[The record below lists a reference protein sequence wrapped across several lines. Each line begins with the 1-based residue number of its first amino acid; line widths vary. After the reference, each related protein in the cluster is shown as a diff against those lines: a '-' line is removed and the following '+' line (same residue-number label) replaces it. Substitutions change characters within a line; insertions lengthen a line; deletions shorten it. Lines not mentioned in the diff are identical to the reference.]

1 MIGIYGG
8 SFNPIHLGHLETATS
23 LKAELKLD
31 HLFLVPCC
39 IPVHKDELKFSYT
52 ERLQMINLALESY
65 PSIELDERER
75 KRGGKS
81 FTIDTLHELNKIYV
95 DCPICLIIGMDSY
108 LSIKSWKDWKKFSQ
122 LAHLVVLKR
131 EGYNGENVLLES
143 FQKTSDVNQLKSQQN
158 SLLFFSN
165 TPLIKIT
172 SSDIRNKI
180 SANQNLDNLL
190 PQNIIDYLQLN
201 ES

>member
-8 SFNPIHLGHLETATS
+8 SFNPIHLGHLETAIS
-23 LKAELKLD
+23 LKAELKLE
-31 HLFLVPCC
+31 HLFFVPCC
-39 IPVHKDELKFSYT
+39 IPVHKDELKFSSA
-52 ERLQMINLALESY
+52 ERLQMIKIALERY
-65 PSIELDERER
+65 PSIELDEREI

-81 FTIDTLHELNKIYV
+81 FTIDTLNELKNIYT
-95 DCPICLIIGMDSY
+95 DSPICLIIGMDSY

-143 FQKTSDVNQLKSQQN
+143 FQKTSDADQLKSQKN
-158 SLLFFSN
+158 GLLFFSN
-165 TPLIKIT
+165 TPLIEVS

>member
-8 SFNPIHLGHLETATS
+8 SFNPIHLGHLETAIS
-23 LKAELKLD
+23 LKAELKLE
-31 HLFLVPCC
+31 HLFFVPCC
-39 IPVHKDELKFSYT
+39 IPVHKDELKFSSA
-52 ERLQMINLALESY
+52 ERLQMIKIALERY
-65 PSIELDERER
+65 PSIELDEREI

-81 FTIDTLHELNKIYV
+81 FTIDTLNELKNIYT
-95 DCPICLIIGMDSY
+95 DSPICLIIGMDSY

-143 FQKTSDVNQLKSQQN
+143 FQKTSDADQLKSQKN
-158 SLLFFSN
+158 GLLFFSN
-165 TPLIKIT
+165 TPLIEVS

-180 SANQNLDNLL
+180 SDNQNLDNLL

>member
-8 SFNPIHLGHLETATS
+8 SFNPIHLGHLETAIS

-39 IPVHKDELKFSYT
+39 IPVHKDELKFSST
-52 ERLQMINLALESY
+52 ERLQMIKIALESY
-65 PSIELDERER
+65 PSIELDEREIN
-75 KRGGKS
+75 RGGKS
-81 FTIDTLHELNKIYV
+81 FTIDTLKELKKIYT
-95 DCPICLIIGMDSY
+95 DSPICLIIGMDSY

-143 FQKTSDVNQLKSQQN
+143 FQKTSSADQLKSQLN
-158 SLLFFSN
+158 GLLFFSN
-165 TPLIKIT
+165 TLLIEVS
-172 SSDIRNKI
+172 SSDIRSKI
-180 SANQNLDNLL
+180 SDNQNLDDLL

>member
-8 SFNPIHLGHLETATS
+8 SFNPIHLGHLETAIS
-23 LKAELKLD
+23 LKAELKLE
-31 HLFLVPCC
+31 HLFFVPCC
-39 IPVHKDELKFSYT
+39 IPVHKDELKFSSA
-52 ERLQMINLALESY
+52 ERLQMIKIALERY
-65 PSIELDERER
+65 PSIELDEREIN
-75 KRGGKS
+75 RGGKS
-81 FTIDTLHELNKIYV
+81 FTIDTLNELKNIYT
-95 DCPICLIIGMDSY
+95 DSPICLIIGMDSY

-143 FQKTSDVNQLKSQQN
+143 FQKTSDADQLKSQKN
-158 SLLFFSN
+158 GLLFFSN
-165 TPLIKIT
+165 TPLIEVS
-172 SSDIRNKI
+172 SSDIRSKI
-180 SANQNLDNLL
+180 SDNQNLDDLL

>member
-8 SFNPIHLGHLETATS
+8 SFNPIHLGHLETAIS
-23 LKAELKLD
+23 LKAELKLE
-31 HLFLVPCC
+31 HLFFVPCC
-39 IPVHKDELKFSYT
+39 IPVHKDELKFSSA
-52 ERLQMINLALESY
+52 ERLQMIKIALERY
-65 PSIELDERER
+65 PSIELDEREI

-81 FTIDTLHELNKIYV
+81 FTIDTLNELKNVYT
-95 DCPICLIIGMDSY
+95 DSPICLIIGMDSY

-143 FQKTSDVNQLKSQQN
+143 FQKTSDADQLKSQQN
-158 SLLFFSN
+158 GLLFFSN
-165 TPLIKIT
+165 TPLIEVS

>member
-8 SFNPIHLGHLETATS
+8 SFNPIHLGHLETAIS
-23 LKAELKLD
+23 LKAELKLE
-31 HLFLVPCC
+31 HLFFVPCC
-39 IPVHKDELKFSYT
+39 IPVHKDELKFSSA
-52 ERLQMINLALESY
+52 ERLQMIKIALERY
-65 PSIELDERER
+65 PSIELDEREI

-81 FTIDTLHELNKIYV
+81 FTIDTLNELKNIYT
-95 DCPICLIIGMDSY
+95 DSPICLIIGMDSY

-131 EGYNGENVLLES
+131 EGYNGENVLLDS
-143 FQKTSDVNQLKSQQN
+143 FQKISDADQLKSQLN
-158 SLLFFSN
+158 GLLFFSN
-165 TPLIKIT
+165 TQLIEIS
-172 SSDIRNKI
+172 SSDIRSKI
-180 SANQNLDNLL
+180 SDNQNLDDLL

>member
-1 MIGIYGG
+1 MIKI
-8 SFNPIHLGHLETATS
+8 
-23 LKAELKLD
+23 
-31 HLFLVPCC
+31 
-39 IPVHKDELKFSYT
+39 
-52 ERLQMINLALESY
+52 ALERY
-65 PSIELDERER
+65 PSIELDEREI

-81 FTIDTLHELNKIYV
+81 FTIDTLNELKNIYT
-95 DCPICLIIGMDSY
+95 DSPICLIIGMDSY

-143 FQKTSDVNQLKSQQN
+143 FQKTSDADQLKSQKN
-158 SLLFFSN
+158 GLLFFSN
-165 TPLIKIT
+165 TPLIEVS
-172 SSDIRNKI
+172 SSDIRSKI
-180 SANQNLDNLL
+180 SDNQNLDDLL

>member
-23 LKAELKLD
+23 LKTELKLD
-31 HLFLVPCC
+31 HLFFVPCC
-39 IPVHKDELKFSYT
+39 IPVHKDELIFSST
-52 ERLQMINLALESY
+52 ERLQMIKIALERY
-65 PSIELDERER
+65 PSIELDEREIN
-75 KRGGKS
+75 RGGKS
-81 FTIDTLHELNKIYV
+81 FTIDTLNELKSIYT
-95 DCPICLIIGMDSY
+95 DSPICLIIGMDSY

-122 LAHLVVLKR
+122 LAHLAVLKR
-131 EGYNGENVLLES
+131 EGYKGENVLLES
-143 FQKTSDVNQLKSQQN
+143 FQKTSNAYQLKSQQN
-158 SLLFFSN
+158 GLLFFSN
-165 TPLIKIT
+165 TPLIEVS

>member
-8 SFNPIHLGHLETATS
+8 SFNPIHLGHLETAIS
-23 LKAELKLD
+23 LKAELKLE
-31 HLFLVPCC
+31 HLFFVPCC
-39 IPVHKDELKFSYT
+39 IPVHKDELKFSSA
-52 ERLQMINLALESY
+52 ERLQMIKIALERY
-65 PSIELDERER
+65 PSIELDEREI

-81 FTIDTLHELNKIYV
+81 FTIDTLNELKSICT
-95 DCPICLIIGMDSY
+95 DSPICLIIGMDSY

-131 EGYNGENVLLES
+131 EGYKRENVLLES
-143 FQKTSDVNQLKSQQN
+143 FQKTSNADQLKSQQN
-158 SLLFFSN
+158 GLLFFSN
-165 TPLIKIT
+165 TPLIEVS
-172 SSDIRNKI
+172 SSDIRSKI

>member
-1 MIGIYGG
+1 
-8 SFNPIHLGHLETATS
+8 
-23 LKAELKLD
+23 
-31 HLFLVPCC
+31 
-39 IPVHKDELKFSYT
+39 
-52 ERLQMINLALESY
+52 MINLALESY
-65 PSIELDERER
+65 PSIELDEREIN
-75 KRGGKS
+75 RGGKS

-165 TPLIKIT
+165 TPLIKIS
-172 SSDIRNKI
+172 SSDICNKI

>member
-8 SFNPIHLGHLETATS
+8 SFNPIHLGHLETAIS
-23 LKAELKLD
+23 LKAELKLE
-31 HLFLVPCC
+31 HLFFVPCC
-39 IPVHKDELKFSYT
+39 IPVHKDELKFSSA
-52 ERLQMINLALESY
+52 ERLQMIKIALERY
-65 PSIELDERER
+65 PSIELDEREI

-81 FTIDTLHELNKIYV
+81 FTIDTLNELKNIYT
-95 DCPICLIIGMDSY
+95 DSPICLIIGMDSY

-143 FQKTSDVNQLKSQQN
+143 FQKTSDADQLKSQKN
-158 SLLFFSN
+158 GLLFFSN
-165 TPLIKIT
+165 TPLIEVS
-172 SSDIRNKI
+172 SSDIRSKI
-180 SANQNLDNLL
+180 SDNQNLDDLL

>member
-1 MIGIYGG
+1 MIKI
-8 SFNPIHLGHLETATS
+8 
-23 LKAELKLD
+23 
-31 HLFLVPCC
+31 
-39 IPVHKDELKFSYT
+39 
-52 ERLQMINLALESY
+52 ALERY
-65 PSIELDERER
+65 PSIELDEREI

-81 FTIDTLHELNKIYV
+81 FTIDTLNELKNIYT
-95 DCPICLIIGMDSY
+95 DSPICLIIGMDSY
-108 LSIKSWKDWKKFSQ
+108 LSIKSWKNWEKISQ

-143 FQKTSDVNQLKSQQN
+143 FQKTSNADQLKSQQN
-158 SLLFFSN
+158 GLLFFSN
-165 TPLIKIT
+165 TPLIEVS

-180 SANQNLDNLL
+180 SDNQNLDNLL